1 VELTSLNTKSN
12 KTMMQDSTII
22 SSASGFSHYSVCH
35 TPRTKKLIATERGMR
50 VLRRENYKLSHRQ
63 SGDNQHD
70 DDDEEQYEF
79 PDFPSTLRTT
89 TPSSSQQDDENSM
102 RSFPSRKLDPF
113 PCDLSSISSD
123 DEPHDDCRRRK
134 KGLVIYKDNDEEDDN
149 EDGCSSEEA
158 SDYELS
164 PITGHFIPS
173 RAVAA
178 SHKLSTTTTF
188 GIFRSLRASPIF
200 HHKGNYKG
208 FLLVAVLWLSS
219 TLCWVWNDSTVLPI
233 PTEGA
238 SMAPK
243 RAMVEGNHIV
253 TDPGVTG
260 VTAITAVTE
269 RSNNLNSSSI
279 VAHHHASSTEVE
291 VLTAANKKKKNLSST
306 LVAVVNSENI
316 VPTPQ
321 EYKGVVY
328 YPCDN
333 GKGGSSYFA
342 FICPNPDFNNME

>member
-134 KGLVIYKDNDEEDDN
+134 KGLVICKDNDEDDDN

-173 RAVAA
+173 RAAAA
-178 SHKLSTTTTF
+178 SHKLSTTLTF
-188 GIFRSLRASPIF
+188 GIFRSLRAGPF
-200 HHKGNYKG
+200 THKSSYKG
-208 FLLVAVLWLSS
+208 FLLIAVLWLSS
-219 TLCWVWNDSTVLPI
+219 TLCWMWNDSTVLPT

-238 SMAPK
+238 SVAPK
-243 RAMVEGNHIV
+243 PAMVEGNHIV
-253 TDPGVTG
+253 PAPAVTG
-260 VTAITAVTE
+260 DTDTAITE
-269 RSNNLNSSSI
+269 QSNNLNSTI

-291 VLTAANKKKKNLSST
+291 VLTAANKKKNLSTS
-306 LVAVVNSENI
+306 VAVVNSENI
-316 VPTPQ
+316 VPTTQ